1 MIFRKGYIYAAA
13 ACGALL
19 LQGCGSDPLA
29 GPDSP
34 DAASS
39 TVTLNLRV
47 AMAEFP
53 DKGLTRAAFPGSD
66 DLTFEG
72 PLSDYEKI
80 RTLRVIIVHADGE
93 NAGKVEHNRLVT
105 TDTSSGAV
113 INDNLR
119 FRVADGE
126 KKKIYLLANESAT
139 GYDFDTIRE
148 GEAFPEAEVAD
159 IRISRRSGAAF
170 IDNGTTEI
178 VKTYVPMSEVFV
190 ADIPQNTSARELEIT
205 EHFFVTRSTVKF
217 SFHFS
222 VPEDYPASGVS
233 VTGVRLYGLADQGWY
248 LPSATIYDP
257 EKYSPALSG
266 GGRYI
271 TSFSTPAGVSF
282 SGYTF
287 APLDPIEIKKGMDK
301 TFSPFIYFPET
312 DREAADHPF
321 RVSVVLD
328 NGTEF
333 LIPRDLTLDR
343 IPRNTHVKINI
354 EMRSTDADASVTL
367 LPYTGIWLDPD
378 FGL

>member
-1 MIFRKGYIYAAA
+1 MILPKGYILTAA

-29 GPDSP
+29 IPETPDS
-34 DAASS
+34 AAA

-47 AMAEFP
+47 AMSEFP
-53 DKGLTRAAFPGSD
+53 DKGLTRAPFPGSD

-72 PLSDYEKI
+72 PISDYEKI
-80 RTLRVIIVHADGE
+80 RTLRVIIVHAEGE
-93 NAGKVEHNRLVT
+93 DAGKVEHNRLVT
-105 TDTSSGAV
+105 TDISSGTV

-119 FRVADGE
+119 FRVTGGE
-126 KKKIYLLANESAT
+126 KKTIYLLANESAV
-139 GYDFDTIRE
+139 GYDFDTIHE
-148 GEAFPEAEVAD
+148 GAAFPEADVAD
-159 IRISRRSGAAF
+159 IRIRRRSGAAF
-170 IDNGTTEI
+170 IDNGTTTVE
-178 VKTYVPMSEVFV
+178 KTYVPMSEVFV
-190 ADIPQNTSARELEIT
+190 ADIPQNTSAGELEIT

-222 VPEDYPASGVS
+222 APEDYPASGVA

-248 LPSATIYDP
+248 LPAATVYNP
-257 EKYSPALSG
+257 EKYSPSLSG
-266 GGRYI
+266 GGRHI
-271 TSFSTPAGVSF
+271 TSFSTPAGISF

-301 TFSPFIYFPET
+301 TFSPFVYFPET
-312 DREAADHPF
+312 DRETADRPF

-333 LIPRDLTLDR
+333 LIPRDLTLDK